1 MRSSQGDPPPAGFR
15 GCAQAHQMK
24 CCQCANVANC
34 QYQCCQLRLRATTKA
49 AVAVDRLAAI
59 GVRRGA
65 PAWTAG
71 RPPRA
76 ACPPPFGH
84 DRSADTK
91 SPFGQHEN
99 ACVAGVT
106 KWSEML
112 PLLPIPIPSF
122 QLATFTH
129 WFCKRLCRQSP
140 LFRVARGAGDFVWPE
155 GAFRVRRCGVARQG
169 SRKVQRRRRGEAS
182 SREAA
187 RLH

>member
-1 MRSSQGDPPPAGFR
+1 M
-15 GCAQAHQMK
+15 C
-24 CCQCANVANC
+24 
-34 QYQCCQLRLRATTKA
+34 LRTTTKA
-49 AVAVDRLAAI
+49 AVAVDHLAAI

-65 PAWTAG
+65 SAWTAG
-71 RPPRA
+71 RPARA

-106 KWSEML
+106 KRGEML

-122 QLATFTH
+122 QLATLVLAIGNIYTLATFTL

-155 GAFRVRRCGVARQG
+155 GAFRVRRCGVARKG

-187 RLH
+187 RLP